1 MLLLCDFFFKTIS
14 QGAFFLTKKHN
25 TKLSVGVFCGAGT
38 TEWRFHSFQ
47 RANIPSINKLNVYH
61 DIDNTDKLHRYLS
74 FIISLH

>member
-25 TKLSVGVFCGAGT
+25 TKRSVGVFCGAGT

-47 RANIPSINKLNVYH
+47 RANMICKPV
-61 DIDNTDKLHRYLS
+61 LHSEHKQIKCVPRY
-74 FIISLH
+74 